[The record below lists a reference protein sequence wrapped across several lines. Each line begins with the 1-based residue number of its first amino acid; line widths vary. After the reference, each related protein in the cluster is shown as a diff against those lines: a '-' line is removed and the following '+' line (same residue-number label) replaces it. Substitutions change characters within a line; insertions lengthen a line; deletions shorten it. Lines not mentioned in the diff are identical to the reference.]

1 MELELFVPSDTRW
14 RPHPGALNRDGAGI
28 LSNYRVAKSGCGWCL
43 TLWSE
48 TVLESGSLSNLVCE
62 QVEREP
68 ETRSPIRAVTAQ
80 GIEMFLVL
88 DASKSNIGPCPA
100 SNYLS
105 QC

>member
-1 MELELFVPSDTRW
+1 MEGELVVPGDTRW
-14 RPHPGALNRDGAGI
+14 RPHPGALNRDGRHFEQ
-28 LSNYRVAKSGCGWCL
+28 LSMSGQEWRWCL

-62 QVEREP
+62 QVEP
-68 ETRSPIRAVTAQ
+68 AETRSPIRAVTAQ

>member
-1 MELELFVPSDTRW
+1 MELELFVTGDTRW
-14 RPHPGALNRDGAGI
+14 RPHPWALNRDFEQ
-28 LSNYRVAKSGCGWCL
+28 LSSGQEWRWCL

>member
-1 MELELFVPSDTRW
+1 MERELFVPGDTRW
-14 RPHPGALNRDGAGI
+14 RPHPGALTRDFEQ
-28 LSNYRVAKSGCGWCL
+28 LSSSQEWRWCL

-48 TVLESGSLSNLVCE
+48 TVLESVSLSNLVCE
-62 QVEREP
+62 QVEP
-68 ETRSPIRAVTAQ
+68 AETRSPIRAVTAQ

>member
-1 MELELFVPSDTRW
+1 MEGELVVPGDTRW
-14 RPHPGALNRDGAGI
+14 RPHPGAQNRHFEQL
-28 LSNYRVAKSGCGWCL
+28 LSGQEWRLCL

>member
-1 MELELFVPSDTRW
+1 MELELFVPGDTRW
-14 RPHPGALNRDGAGI
+14 GPHPGALNRHFEQ
-28 LSNYRVAKSGCGWCL
+28 LSSGQERRWSL

-62 QVEREP
+62 QVEP
-68 ETRSPIRAVTAQ
+68 AETRSPIRAVTAQ